1 VDKVRAYQIQHDF
14 TQQHVLQHA
23 NCSFLRLYFLSITSS
38 GFAFEAAQ
46 PLCAHFFERLEEIR
60 VCGRGIFFLCVQDI
74 RLEVESGLKS
84 GSTVDGVG
92 RMWGVPV

>member
-1 VDKVRAYQIQHDF
+1 MGGGSVDKVRAYQIQHDF

-38 GFAFEAAQ
+38 RFAFEAPH
-46 PLCAHFFERLEEIR
+46 PLCAHFFECLEEIR

-74 RLEVESGLKS
+74 RLEV
-84 GSTVDGVG
+84 
-92 RMWGVPV
+92 